1 MENVMD
7 TQRSTPR
14 IAARAGRWTWRFL
27 PVAAFL
33 GATWAFSE
41 PLDALPTT
49 TLALALVLGGWM
61 PLWRAITTTDWKT
74 PLQQWRT
81 WEEREPLPIWP
92 YLQPGTPGAALHRA
106 LEHARAWWRAV
117 GAPTLS
123 DPLRTA
129 LSALVLSVLLSAVL
143 GQTALLLS
151 ALLLTCAELAA
162 LWHEGKGRVGT
173 GWDAVGWIGVPWLLG
188 ASLGGSISLV
198 GGLSALAV
206 TLLVGFQA
214 TPRAWAAVGPLLAST
229 FLLWQ
234 GQPVA
239 VGGVLLLAFPGWLL
253 LLDSITPVRY
263 HRAVAPWLLLMLLL
277 IAGALR

>member
-1 MENVMD
+1 ML
-7 TQRSTPR
+7 
-14 IAARAGRWTWRFL
+14 L

-33 GATWAFSE
+33 GATWAFGA

-49 TLALALVLGGWM
+49 ALALALLLGGWM

-81 WEEREPLPIWP
+81 WDKREPLPHWP

-106 LEHARAWWRAV
+106 LEHARAWWRDV
-117 GAPTLS
+117 GSEALTG
-123 DPLRTA
+123 PLRTA
-129 LSALVLSVLLSAVL
+129 LSALILSVLLGAVL
-143 GQTALLLS
+143 GRTALLLS

-162 LWHEGKGRVGT
+162 LWREGEGSVGP
-173 GWDAVGWIGVPWLLG
+173 GWDAVGWVGVPWLLG
-188 ASLGGSISLV
+188 ASLGGAISLG

-206 TLLVGFQA
+206 TLLVGFQT
-214 TPRAWAAVGPLLAST
+214 TPHAWAVLGPLLAST

-239 VGGVLLLAFPGWLL
+239 VGAVLLLAFPGWLL
-253 LLDSITPVRY
+253 LLHGVSPERY
-263 HRAVAPWLLLMLLL
+263 RRAVAPWLLLMLLL